1 MAVFNSCLE
10 LQQEWVDGIKKE
22 EFWHSVSKKVE
33 ASIGRSY
40 AWGSCRRVVDAK
52 VKQWQDYLKTVKTG
66 KGHVQTAELD
76 QAIDMWIVV
85 LDDKAL
91 IKLASK
97 ASIEQRRMD
106 LKVDNDF
113 RLQMT
118 ERLGQTR
125 RQESSTSQTSQQTGT
140 TSTTGNIDANGDPER
155 PRRRQ
160 RTTYSENDNTMTH
173 AIVNLTNAM
182 SESLVADSQSN
193 RELSSTVESVE
204 RRLAVLETDFRASYK
219 RTNELL
225 EHIVSRL
232 GSNH

>member
-1 MAVFNSCLE
+1 M
-10 LQQEWVDGIKKE
+10 KKE
-22 EFWHSVSKKVE
+22 EFWHAVSEKVE
-33 ASIGRSY
+33 ALIGRSY
-40 AWGSCRRVVDAK
+40 AWGSCHQVVDAK
-52 VKQWQDYLKTVKTG
+52 VKRRRDYLKTVKTG

-76 QAIDMWIVV
+76 QAINIWIAV

-97 ASIEQRRMD
+97 ASIEQRHMD

-125 RQESSTSQTSQQTGT
+125 RQESSTGQTSQQTGT
-140 TSTTGNIDANGDPER
+140 TSTTGNMDANGDPKR
-155 PRRRQ
+155 PHRHQ
-160 RTTYSENDNTMTH
+160 RTTYSENHNTMTH

-182 SESLVADSQSN
+182 SESLVTDSQSN
-193 RELSSTVESVE
+193 KELSSTVKSIE
-204 RRLAVLETDFRASYK
+204 RRLAVLETDFRESYK
-219 RTNELL
+219 HTNELL